1 MKTLLLTL
9 CLGIM
14 FLFPSELKAQSV
26 TQVSQTAGWKIN
38 NSIKA
43 SPGRLNIVYDNTINE
58 SQDVFYQQS
67 VSGGVSYTAPVKVSQ
82 SSSSNVNPDVAVS
95 PSGAIY
101 VVWSGISNQVRV
113 ILLSRSI
120 NNGASF
126 SSPIVISNPNQFA
139 QIPKININKN
149 GGIFVAFFDGN
160 GATGVIGNY
169 VVSSNESSFS
179 VFTKPKLVSNP
190 GEFAIDSSVLFDS
203 QLNTYIVYGDSTR
216 GITYLVTSSN
226 GRDFTRPLPIAAGP
240 TNFSTAATAAIDA
253 QDNIYV
259 AGNAGFGTGIYFT
272 VSRDKGRTFS
282 TPNIIGG
289 SQFGTSPSI
298 ALSRSGIT
306 VAWNDFT
313 TTLRIAGAK
322 STNGGSTFG
331 TVTTI
336 STNTT
341 NPASISFNVTAT
353 SNQGIGAF
361 SWVSQAN
368 TLGND
373 TNVFSLVFP

>member
-26 TQVSQTAGWKIN
+26 TQVSQTVSSKQTT
-38 NSIKA
+38 SIKA
-43 SPGRLNIVYDNTINE
+43 SPGRLNVVYDSTTNDL
-58 SQDVFYQQS
+58 QDVFYQQS
-67 VSGGVSYTAPVKVSQ
+67 VSGGVSYTSPVKVSQ
-82 SSSSNVNPDVAVS
+82 TSSINFSPDVAVS

-101 VVWSGISNQVRV
+101 VVWSGLSNQTRA
-113 ILLSRSI
+113 ILLSRST

-126 SSPIVISNPNQFA
+126 SSPIVISTSNQTA
-139 QIPKININKN
+139 QVPKININRN
-149 GGIFVAFFDGN
+149 GGIFVAYFDGN
-160 GATGVIGNY
+160 GATGVSGDY

-190 GEFAIDSSVLFDS
+190 REFALDISVLFDS
-203 QLNTYIVYGDSTR
+203 QLNTYIVYGDVSR
-216 GITYLVTSSN
+216 GVTYLVTSSN
-226 GRDFTRPLPIAAGP
+226 GRDFTSPLPIVAGP
-240 TNFSTAATAAIDA
+240 TGFGTGATAAIDA
-253 QDNIYV
+253 QDNIYI

-282 TPNIIGG
+282 TPNIIVG

-313 TTLRIAGAK
+313 TNLRIAGAK
-322 STNGGSTFG
+322 STNGGNTFG
-331 TVTTI
+331 SVTTI

-341 NPASISFNVTAT
+341 NRSFNVTAT

-361 SWVSQAN
+361 SWVSEVGEPG
-368 TLGND
+368 GNS
-373 TNVFSLVFP
+373 NVFSLVFP